1 MTSLFKII
9 FVRLTPIVYLLVHNT
24 FVHDFTVLNSFVHD
38 TTWLDSVVH
47 DTFVLDSIDNKSYID
62 PSGQNFCISINTRFK
77 TIKSYAYEVLIH
89 LYLMLSFFNVY
100 QESVSILKCTAHQWI
115 VLKIYSDFPFSGA
128 HFLSRFAQNQVIFYT
143 CKYLRTF
150 EIQSGI
156 VNSLVNVSIIFYLRR
171 RNHSTYLQNS
181 L

>member
-1 MTSLFKII
+1 MY
-9 FVRLTPIVYLLVHNT
+9 LT
-24 FVHDFTVLNSFVHD
+24 FC
-38 TTWLDSVVH
+38 TWLYCTWLFCTWH
-47 DTFVLDSIDNKSYID
+47 YLTLLYMTLLYLTLFDNKSYID

-100 QESVSILKCTAHQWI
+100 QESVSILKCTAYQWI

-128 HFLSRFAQNQVIFYT
+128 HYLSRFAHNQVIFYT

-171 RNHSTYLQNS
+171 RTHSTYLQN
-181 L
+181 LL